1 MYLYIIVWDFNPD
14 GTESFQTADILISDT
29 SGIRLDFALVY
40 QKPFITIPISFSQE
54 TLQDFEVS
62 DIGYSWNEDAMK
74 AIGYGYTLHES
85 EIDKL
90 DEVITDVLNKKDNKA
105 ILEFRDNNIYNLG
118 KSGEIIADYLINN
131 NLLLEQG

>member
-1 MYLYIIVWDFNPD
+1 MVN
-14 GTESFQTADILISDT
+14 EA
-29 SGIRLDFALVY
+29 V
-40 QKPFITIPISFSQE
+40 KPEKKISFAE
-54 TLQDFEVS
+54 AVMMVRE
-62 DIGYSWNEDAMK
+62 GNEEAMK